1 MKRRKFIQAGTAG
14 AVALAASNASL
25 ASTNRQHAESELIEW
40 RTYEMNFGGNQGL
53 LMDYLND
60 ALRPAL
66 LRKGVTQ
73 FVVFKEYGD
82 PNPAKVYVMIS
93 YPDAATY
100 IATQDLSDDGDYTA
114 ATADYD
120 AVKPEKP
127 IYTRFS
133 SWLLTAF
140 TGMPQSVAPD
150 ENAGLFE
157 LRIYEGYSEDA
168 VRRKIRMFNDYEIE
182 IFDNTGL
189 KPVFYGDMIAG
200 PHRPAL
206 MYLLQFEDMEARN
219 ENWGKFGADDTW
231 NRIKVLPE
239 FANSVSN
246 IRRTFLV
253 PA

>member
-1 MKRRKFIQAGTAG
+1 MASPIVQEG
-14 AVALAASNASL
+14 A
-25 ASTNRQHAESELIEW
+25 ELIEW

-53 LMDYLND
+53 LMSYLNE
-60 ALRPAL
+60 ALKPAL
-66 LRKGVTQ
+66 TRKGATQ

-82 PNPAKVYVMIS
+82 PNPAMIYVMIS
-93 YPDAATY
+93 YPDATTY
-100 IATQDLSDDGDYTA
+100 MAAQDLSGDDA
-114 ATADYD
+114 FASASVEYD
-120 AVKPEKP
+120 EVKAEKP

-140 TGMPQSVAPD
+140 AGMPQSVAPD
-150 ENAGLFE
+150 AESGLFE

-200 PHRPAL
+200 PHRPSL